1 MTSILV
7 TGGAG
12 FIGSNFVRLLLDE
25 TDWNVVVLDRLTYAG
40 HLANLE
46 DLGEHSRLVFR
57 RGDIADRETVRAL
70 YREFRP
76 RMVANF
82 AAETHVDRSIDDPGI
97 FVHSN
102 VVGTFELLEAARRHL
117 AERPDPDFRFLHVS
131 TDEVYGTLGPDGR
144 FSETTPYAP
153 NSPYA
158 ASKAAS
164 DHLVRAWAE
173 TYSVP
178 TLTTNCTNNYGPYQ
192 YPEKL
197 IPLMLLN
204 ALEGRSLPIYGQG
217 TNVRDWLY
225 VEDHCRGLLRVLEAG
240 VPGESYNFGGEAEKT
255 NLEVVATLCSL
266 IEAVRP
272 ASENPAMASLGVGSY
287 EALREL
293 VEDRPGHDLRYAM
306 DTTKVR
312 SELGWSPTVDFEEGL
327 RRTVGWYLD
336 NQDWCRTVQDGRSA
350 RERLGLAAG
359 VAHGSAPPRTGRRQ

>member
-12 FIGSNFVRLLLDE
+12 FIGSNFVHLLLAE
-25 TDWNVVVLDRLTYAG
+25 TDWTVVVLDRLTYAG
-40 HLANLE
+40 HLANLG
-46 DLGEHSRLVFR
+46 DVDGHSRLIFR

-70 YREFRP
+70 YRDFQP

-82 AAETHVDRSIDDPGI
+82 AAETHVDRSIDDPGV

-102 VVGTFELLEAARRHL
+102 VVGTFELLEGARRHL
-117 AERPDPDFRFLHVS
+117 AHSPDADFRFLHVS
-131 TDEVYGTLGPDGR
+131 TDEVYGTLGPDGY

-164 DHLVRAWAE
+164 DHLVRAWSTTFA
-173 TYSVP
+173 VP
-178 TLTTNCTNNYGPYQ
+178 TLTTNCTNNYGPFQ

-204 ALEGRSLPIYGQG
+204 ALEARPLPVYGEG

-240 VPGESYNFGGEAEKT
+240 VPGECYNFGGEAERT
-255 NLEVVATLCSL
+255 NLEVVETLCAL
-266 IEAVRP
+266 LEEVRP
-272 ASENPAMASLGVGSY
+272 AGQNPHMIDRGLSDYA
-287 EALREL
+287 ALREM
-293 VEDRPGHDLRYAM
+293 VPDRPGHDLRYAM
-306 DTTKVR
+306 DVSRVR
-312 SELGWSPTVDFEEGL
+312 SELGWSPSVAFEEGL
-327 RRTVGWYLD
+327 RRTVAWYLD
-336 NQDWCRTVQDGRSA
+336 HADWCRDVQEGRYA
-350 RERLGLAAG
+350 RERLGLA
-359 VAHGSAPPRTGRRQ
+359 TGTATGAAAE